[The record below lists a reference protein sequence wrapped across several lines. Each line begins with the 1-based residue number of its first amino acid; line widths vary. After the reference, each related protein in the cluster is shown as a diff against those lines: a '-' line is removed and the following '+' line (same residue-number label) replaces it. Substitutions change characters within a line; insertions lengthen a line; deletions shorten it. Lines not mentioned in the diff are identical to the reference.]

1 MFDFKRIESNMNKVM
16 ESKMKNSIV
25 QMEQVLA
32 EKMGKQFA
40 KMWEKAIDQFQDKLK
55 EQGDLVS

>member
-1 MFDFKRIESNMNKVM
+1 MFDFKRIETNMNKVM
-16 ESKMKNSIV
+16 ESKMKNSIM

-40 KMWEKAIDQFQDKLK
+40 RMWEKAIDQF
-55 EQGDLVS
+55 